1 MKTSCTVTAS
11 SSACINGV
19 APSSFASLRA
29 PAARRLRGLSEIW
42 QKFKTFLH
50 ELHSPRKLH
59 LYMLALALL
68 ALVLPAC
75 AQDEVRVHILSPAPG
90 AVVTGGVVCAGR
102 SLYVLAGQ
110 KVTVEGQRV

>member
-1 MKTSCTVTAS
+1 
-11 SSACINGV
+11 
-19 APSSFASLRA
+19 
-29 PAARRLRGLSEIW
+29 
-42 QKFKTFLH
+42 
-50 ELHSPRKLH
+50 